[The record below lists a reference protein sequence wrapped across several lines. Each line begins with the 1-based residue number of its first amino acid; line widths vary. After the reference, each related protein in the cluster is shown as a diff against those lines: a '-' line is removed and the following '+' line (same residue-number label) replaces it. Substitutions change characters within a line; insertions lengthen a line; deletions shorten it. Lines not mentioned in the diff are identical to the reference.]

1 MTPRLGLLHFRY
13 RDARTGKWIR
23 ARYRA
28 DWDEIAARYA
38 DWEIIGPAEI
48 RDVEPGARYFTPHK
62 SPLDAALRRYAER
75 PPELQPAIDA
85 AEAFLLAFSSADTS
99 PARGTEGSRL

>member
-28 DWDEIAARYA
+28 DRDEIAARYVE
-38 DWEIIGPAEI
+38 WEIIGPAEI
-48 RDVEPGARYFTPHK
+48 RDVDPTARYFTPHSRQLGNLGPLIPLAS
-62 SPLDAALRRYAER
+62 SPRRV
-75 PPELQPAIDA
+75 AIVGVA
-85 AEAFLLAFSSADTS
+85 S
-99 PARGTEGSRL
+99 